1 MVEHSNQSKLE
12 GPLPVLGR
20 VQEYA
25 WGKVGS
31 QSRIA
36 SIVPSHGADAC
47 LAEYWIGAH
56 PKSPSLIHLGDGTS
70 LPLDEAVRRFPV
82 ELLGEKVV
90 QRFGKEL
97 PFLLKV
103 LSINRDHGLSI
114 QTHPTEAGARVL
126 HARDPQHYP
135 DPHHKPEIGLA
146 LTPVTLLYGCRAL
159 VDVRGALVALPAL
172 QAFLGRDLV
181 AHVESVVGDESQTV
195 RTIFTRCLTASSDDV
210 KAAVR
215 GIREQLERSS
225 KYPSEAEVFLRLV
238 KRYGEEDR
246 GLPLIFFMNII
257 TIEPGQGVFIAPNI
271 PHAYLDGDLVECMA
285 CSDNVVRVGLTPKF
299 IDIPTLLEIVDC
311 STSKGSVIEPQ
322 PGDLGELW
330 YRTPTEEFQIR
341 VLPRGSRAVT
351 LPNSEGPVVLLCM
364 GEGASVQRVSSG
376 KTVHVLDGGA
386 VFLPPKSGAYEIL
399 LNDAAV
405 YCVTTGLETQ
415 SR

>member
-1 MVEHSNQSKLE
+1 MVEQSNQSKLE

-36 SIVPSHGADAC
+36 SIVPSHGVDAC

-82 ELLGEKVV
+82 ELLGEEVV

-126 HARDPQHYP
+126 HARDPEHYP

-146 LTPVTLLYGCRAL
+146 LTPVTLLYGCRTLAEVRSAL
-159 VDVRGALVALPAL
+159 DVMPAL
-172 QAFLGRDLV
+172 ASFLGNALLSEV
-181 AHVESVVGDESQTV
+181 TSGEGDESATV
-195 RTIFTRCLTASSDDV
+195 RAIFTRCLTASSDDV
-210 KAAVR
+210 KAVVC
-215 GIREQLERSS
+215 GIRDQLQRSS
-225 KYPSEAEVFLRLV
+225 NQPAEAEVFLRLLN
-238 KRYGEEDR
+238 RYGEGDR
-246 GLPLIFFMNII
+246 GLPLLFFMNII
-257 TIEPGQGVFIAPNI
+257 TVEPGQGVFIAPNI

-311 STSKGSVIEPQ
+311 STSKGSVIEPRK
-322 PGDLGELW
+322 GDTGELW

-341 VLPRGSRAVT
+341 VLPHGSRAVT
-351 LPNSEGPVVLLCM
+351 LPPSEGPVVLLCM
-364 GEGASVQRVSSG
+364 GQGASIRRVSSG
-376 KTVHVLDGGA
+376 KTVNVLDGGA

-399 LNDAAV
+399 LDDAAV
-405 YCVTTGLETQ
+405 YCVTTGLDSQ